1 MMKKRR
7 RSKRKIKRKR
17 EMICKKNMTRKRE
30 KQTMNWMK
38 NKLRLMILTRN

>member
-7 RSKRKIKRKR
+7 RRKWKIKRKR
-17 EMICKKNMTRKRE
+17 EMICKKKMTRKRV